1 MNKIIHICRDILE
14 NPQITQRELA
24 LKLNI
29 SLGAVNNYIS
39 KAIKLSYIEKST
51 SSYIITEIGKK
62 QLENYKV
69 DNAVIIA
76 AGFGSRFVPLTYD
89 TPKGLLKVYGEK
101 MIERQIK
108 QLHEVGIFDI
118 TIVVGY
124 LKEKFEY
131 LIDKFKVKLLYNP
144 EFKNKNT
151 LATLYHAKDLF
162 YNKNTYLLASDNWLR
177 NNMYHLYEPN
187 SWYSASY
194 MEGNTKEWCISY
206 NKKGVITKLE
216 VGGSDSYVMYG
227 PAYFDK
233 AFSNKFF
240 PIIESYYKRTGTEEY
255 YWEQVLMDLI
265 NSQNNPLPDIYINP
279 QPKEQVYEFENLEE
293 LRAFDEHY
301 NHSSDNE
308 AMKLI
313 SNVFNIPEYAITDI
327 KCLKAGMTNKSFLF
341 SINLNNRLKINADD
355 INIYKNN
362 TTLRYICRIPG
373 KGTEDLIDRKA
384 EYENYKAVNN
394 LYITENII
402 YFDYNT
408 GYKISEFYEN
418 SRNSDFHNQK
428 DIESCME
435 VLRTLHKSSCTVN
448 HEFNIEERINFYEK
462 LCLKSGEIP
471 FEDYNIVR
479 QKMNELISYLKTL
492 DRTKVLA
499 HIDSVSDNF
508 LFVNVY
514 DREEI
519 RLIDWEYAGMADP
532 LIDIAMSSIYSYFN
546 KEETLNLLE
555 TYLEHTPTD
564 LEKKIVYAYMA
575 LGGFAW
581 TLWAVYKSSLG
592 ETFGEYTL
600 IMYRYAKDYYNEVM
614 NID

>member
-14 NPQITQRELA
+14 NPQTTQRELA

-39 KAIKLSYIEKST
+39 KAIKLSYMEKST

-373 KGTEDLIDRKA
+373 KGTEELIDRKA

-471 FEDYNIVR
+471 FEDYNVVR

-492 DRTKVLA
+492 NRTKVLA

-508 LFVNVY
+508 LFVNVCG
-514 DREEI
+514 REEI

-532 LIDIAMSSIYSYFN
+532 LIDIAMSAIYSYFN